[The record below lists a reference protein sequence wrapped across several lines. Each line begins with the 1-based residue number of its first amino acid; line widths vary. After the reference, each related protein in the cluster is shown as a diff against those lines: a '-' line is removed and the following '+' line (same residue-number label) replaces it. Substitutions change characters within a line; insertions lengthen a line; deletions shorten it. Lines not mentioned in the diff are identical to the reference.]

1 MWIMCSK
8 AIECWSI
15 PSIDTVDQH
24 SINTLVD
31 TRSTIDQ
38 HLHWQL
44 LDDWLI
50 FNWCIRVSCQSATI
64 TKCWSS
70 VNQVSTEYQL
80 GCRSSTNQDVDQGY
94 QSTVDHRSYYYTW
107 SKYSTNISNS
117 EISLKHYKIYEI
129 FQTLA
134 IADIF
139 YK

>member
-1 MWIMCSK
+1 MQIICSK

-31 TRSTIDQ
+31 NWSTINQ

-50 FNWCIRVSCQSATI
+50 FNWRIWVSWQSATI

-80 GCRSSTNQDVDQGY
+80 ECWSSTNQDFDQGY
-94 QSTVDHRSYYYTW
+94 QTTVDRRCYYYTW

-117 EISLKHYKIYEI
+117 EFSLKHYKIYEI